1 MPSMDQVGQ
10 IREKIDIVSYIS
22 EFITLKKAGRNFKA
36 NCPFHNE
43 QSPSFV
49 VSPER
54 QIWHCFGCAKGG
66 DCFSFLMEY
75 DHLEFPEAL
84 RILGKKV
91 GIEIREMPGVP
102 SYSQKEKIYKIN
114 KESAKFYN
122 YILTKHVIGKKALNY
137 LIEKRKMSPAL
148 IETYQIGF
156 SPTVGNALANYLI
169 NKKKHSIKDLLDAG
183 IIFERNGRVFDF
195 FKGRI
200 MFPLEDQHAN
210 IAAFSGRVLED
221 SNSSNSGSPKYI
233 NTRDTIAYHK
243 GSQFFGLNAAKEEIK
258 SREQAILVEGEFDV
272 ISSFKEGIKNVV
284 AVKGTALTEN
294 QVALLARFTPKV
306 TLCLDK
312 DNAGFEAVKRSLAS
326 LEKKELL
333 TTVII
338 PNGKDP
344 DEAIKNDPYAFKKA
358 VKSEIGVYDYLLSQ
372 TFAKNNKNDVFGKRK
387 ITDEL
392 LPMFAQITNEVIK
405 EHYLKELSR
414 EIDTSYDSLQKEVEK
429 IQTGKERDKILFPK
443 KEKRNRREIMEEYL
457 TALIIQ
463 AEDLG
468 NVLEK
473 DLEDLPKYDFF
484 ILAYKKIIEN
494 LIKYAKKEKKID
506 IKNFAKNLV
515 KELTSIFDTCYLLPL
530 PKFGNKEKYSIEIKK
545 IIKELIEIY
554 ARERIIE
561 IKELIKENENK
572 KDEEKLEV
580 LKKEFLELITFLPKS
595 SKL

>member
-1 MPSMDQVGQ
+1 MDQVAQ
-10 IREKIDIVSYIS
+10 IREKVDIVSYIS

-43 QSPSFV
+43 KSPSFV

-54 QIWHCFGCAKGG
+54 QIWHCFGCGKGG

-91 GIEIREMPGVP
+91 GIEIKEMPGTP
-102 SYSQKEKIYKIN
+102 SFSQKEKIYKIN
-114 KESAKFYN
+114 KESARFYN

-137 LIEKRKMSPAL
+137 LIEKRKMTPAL

-156 SPTVGNALANYLI
+156 SPTIGYALANYLI
-169 NKKKHSIKDLLDAG
+169 NKKKHNKKDLLDAG
-183 IIFERNGRVFDF
+183 IIFERNGRAFDF

-200 MFPLEDQHAN
+200 MFPLEDQHSN
-210 IAAFSGRVLED
+210 IAAFSGRILED
-221 SNSSNSGSPKYI
+221 TVPQDGGGPKYI
-233 NTRDTIAYHK
+233 NTRDTIVYHK

-258 SREQAILVEGEFDV
+258 SKEQAILVEGEFDV
-272 ISSFKEGIKNVV
+272 ISAFKEGIKNVV

-294 QVALLARFTPKV
+294 QVALLSRFTPKV

-312 DNAGFEAVKRSLAS
+312 DNAGFEAVKRSLAA
-326 LEKKELL
+326 LEKRGLL

-358 VKSEIGVYDYLLSQ
+358 VKNDIGVYDYLLSQ
-372 TFAKNNKNDVFGKRK
+372 SLVKNNKNDAFGKRK

-392 LPMFAQITNEVIK
+392 LPMFAQITNEVLK

-429 IQTGKERDKILFPK
+429 IQTGKERDKILSPQ

-463 AEDLG
+463 AEDLK

-473 DLEDLPKYDFF
+473 DLGELNKYNFF
-484 ILAYKKIIEN
+484 IPANKKIVES
-494 LIKYAKKEKKID
+494 LIKYAKEENTPD
-506 IKNFAKNLV
+506 IKKFTKTLA
-515 KELTSIFDTCYLLPL
+515 KELTNIFDTCYLLPL
-530 PKFGNKEKYSIEIKK
+530 PKFESKEKYSKEIKK
-545 IIKELIEIY
+545 VIKELTEVY
-554 ARERIIE
+554 ARERIKE
-561 IKELIKENENK
+561 IKDLIKGKEGKN
-572 KDEEKLEV
+572 DEEELGV
-580 LKKEFLELITFLPKS
+580 LKKEFLELLSFLPRSAKP
-595 SKL
+595 